1 MGLVGSHNSRVR
13 RILIAL
19 CGVSL
24 VATLGAAGG
33 TGASGTTFGAESTD
47 SSGVPLPP
55 VSVTVAQDG
64 VGPDLK
70 ASWIFSSTG
79 AAATGAIVQLY
90 DGSTYVSKIICGHS
104 CLSVIFRSLTFGTK
118 YTVLVRAT
126 NASGTGTAMTSTA
139 VAPTTTCTVGAC
151 VTFDA
156 SDSIGTADH
165 AVTGILNSVYPGGS
179 DQADM
184 TALDSTMFR
193 GSPSYNANG
202 TLNWSTWNVALA
214 TGAQTTLML
223 SSLWKNYN
231 NGTPPTPWSDWS
243 AYTSWVTATVKTV
256 VTSGEQVNYWEV
268 YNEPGSN
275 NGYYSSANFATVTPA
290 LLEQQFLMT
299 YQAIMAADASAA
311 IIGPSLQHWSDYPG
325 EYTQAGSPAKQ
336 FDMVTFLDF
345 ANTNN
350 LKLAAISWHE
360 IDDTLGPNPS
370 ENTLLP
376 ANIEDHVAEARTLI
390 ANLANIGNPLIFINE
405 YAMPEL
411 QPIPG
416 WDVAYLS
423 ALTDAGVSYAGRACW
438 SGACSEPS
446 LDSLLDSSGDSPE
459 PSYWD
464 RTVYAAMSGNMIETT
479 SNNDNVTALGSYNTA
494 TKTVTGLVGRA
505 IGCNQSQSQPACTTT
520 FPNSKM
526 QLPAEVTVKITVPWT
541 TGTAEMSLSDIPGEE
556 ITPIPEPT
564 PTASDVAV
572 TPNGTGMGTCTITIP
587 SFADGDA
594 YGFTITNGT

>member
-1 MGLVGSHNSRVR
+1 MGLVGSHSSRVQR
-13 RILIAL
+13 SLTAL
-19 CGVSL
+19 CAVAL
-24 VATLGAAGG
+24 IATLGAVGVTA
-33 TGASGTTFGAESTD
+33 ASGSALSALRTVST
-47 SSGVPLPP
+47 GVPLPP
-55 VSVTVAQDG
+55 LSVTVAQDG

-70 ASWIFSSTG
+70 ATWKLSSTG
-79 AAATGAIVQLY
+79 AAATGAIAQLY
-90 DGSTYVSKIICGHS
+90 KAGTYVSQIICGHS
-104 CLSVIFRSLTFGTK
+104 CLSAIFRALTFGTK

-126 NASGTGTAMTSTA
+126 NASGTGTAMTSLA
-139 VAPTTTCTVGAC
+139 VAPSTTCTVGAC
-151 VTFDA
+151 VTFDSA
-156 SDSIGTADH
+156 QSIGPANHAD
-165 AVTGILNSVYPGGS
+165 TGILNSAYPGGS
-179 DQADM
+179 NQADM
-184 TALDSTMFR
+184 TALDTTMFR

-336 FDMVTFLDF
+336 FDMVTFLDY
-345 ANTNN
+345 ANTNK

-464 RTVYAAMSGNMIETT
+464 RTV
-479 SNNDNVTALGSYNTA
+479 
-494 TKTVTGLVGRA
+494 
-505 IGCNQSQSQPACTTT
+505 
-520 FPNSKM
+520 
-526 QLPAEVTVKITVPWT
+526 
-541 TGTAEMSLSDIPGEE
+541 
-556 ITPIPEPT
+556 
-564 PTASDVAV
+564 
-572 TPNGTGMGTCTITIP
+572 
-587 SFADGDA
+587 
-594 YGFTITNGT
+594 